1 MKIERLKFKSGNL
14 FSVTV
19 TDNPPFVLDDI
30 SVYKLGLAEG
40 KEVSDEL
47 FEEIVKIS
55 GQEGAKYAAAR
66 MLTAGRKTEL
76 EIIQRLRQKGFTDEN
91 IKSATELFKKSGVLN
106 DEQYAAAYIKDAVN
120 LKKYSVRQIR
130 MKLMQK
136 GIDRQVISTLAAKL
150 DDFPQLYKLVE
161 TQMSKNPDKKDME
174 KFKRRLCGK
183 GFSLWDINKVVG
195 EFENEG

>member
-1 MKIERLKFKSGNL
+1 MHFILFFSCLIVLAKTFSTVLNKHSESGHSYI
-14 FSVTV
+14 F
-19 TDNPPFVLDDI
+19 PDI
-30 SVYKLGLAEG
+30 KG
-40 KEVSDEL
+40 KEKRKDKASSEGLLGVEAM
-47 FEEIVKIS
+47 EKEILID
-55 GQEGAKYAAAR
+55 A
-66 MLTAGRKTEL
+66 
-76 EIIQRLRQKGFTDEN
+76 
-91 IKSATELFKKSGVLN
+91 FKKSGVLN

-136 GIDRQVISTLAAKL
+136 GIDRQVISTLTAKL

-161 TQMSKNPDKKDME
+161 TQMSKSPDKKYME

-195 EFENEG
+195 EFENES